1 MPVFTAE
8 IATAQETTM
17 PSAVDSPFS
26 LSGPH
31 ALALTVC
38 PALPRYG
45 RLDTSKSSRASWAG
59 TPEGP
64 SAYQKPTVAMS
75 SERVR

>member
-31 ALALTVC
+31 ALALSHLQGSQPQMMHNVTH
-38 PALPRYG
+38 
-45 RLDTSKSSRASWAG
+45 ASFVDRCWPVTA
-59 TPEGP
+59 
-64 SAYQKPTVAMS
+64 A
-75 SERVR
+75 